1 MNVFFFVI
9 FCFYLMNLILFYLLI
24 LYDNNFFIK
33 YKFYYKLQSLQINL
47 YFILLFFLFVVWE
60 LVFVLFNLEKRIYK
74 LNKKLKEFIVNL
86 NEEKNGVL
94 KGY

>member
-33 YKFYYKLQSLQINL
+33 YKFYYKL
-47 YFILLFFLFVVWE
+47 
-60 LVFVLFNLEKRIYK
+60 
-74 LNKKLKEFIVNL
+74 
-86 NEEKNGVL
+86 
-94 KGY
+94 